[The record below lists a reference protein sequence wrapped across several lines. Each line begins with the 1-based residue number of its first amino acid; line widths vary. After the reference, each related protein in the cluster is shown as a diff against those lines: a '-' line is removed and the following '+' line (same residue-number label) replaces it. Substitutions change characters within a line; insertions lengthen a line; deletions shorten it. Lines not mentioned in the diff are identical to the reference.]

1 MKPTPDPLDHLLNR
15 WGEATPPPPE
25 HLETEVWRRIAVA
38 DEPSRWPNVFV
49 LIEAMFS
56 RPSFTAAFV
65 AACMLLGLFL
75 AEARV
80 SRLQAQQNMQVVQNY
95 LRLID
100 PLLEAGNSNNNNPAG
115 LPASYRP

>member
-1 MKPTPDPLDHLLNR
+1 MKTPPDPLDSLLNQ
-15 WGEATPPPPE
+15 WGEATPPPPG

-38 DEPSRWPNVFV
+38 DEPARGPGLLV
-49 LIEAMFS
+49 LIESMFS
-56 RPSFTAAFV
+56 RPSFTVAFV

-100 PLLEAGNSNNNNPAG
+100 PLLEAGNNTSSTATG

>member
-1 MKPTPDPLDHLLNR
+1 MKPPLDPLDNLLNR
-15 WGEATPPPPE
+15 WGEATPPAPE

-38 DEPSRWPNVFV
+38 DEPDRHPGILA
-49 LIEAMFS
+49 LIESMFE

-75 AEARV
+75 AQARV
-80 SRLQAQQNMQVVQNY
+80 SNLQSQQNMQVVHNY

-100 PLLEAGNSNNNNPAG
+100 PLLQSGEAPNSPST
-115 LPASYRP
+115 LPASYKP